1 MNRMQETAE
10 KLKRV
15 RKLMENE
22 KLSAILLKKQANF
35 SWITAGGLNMV
46 GIATE
51 IGVSSV
57 LVTPD
62 ECYVIANRIESPRML
77 DEEVSELGFKVI
89 EFEWYENKELQI
101 VRDIIK
107 DGEVGCDVNIQG
119 LKYIENEVNKLRYE
133 LTEPEVERYM
143 YLGEKVSRALE
154 SVLLFT
160 RPGDR
165 ECEIAGR
172 ISEELWKYR
181 IDPTG
186 FMVAADERAK
196 LYRHPIPTTK
206 KIERLVMVSVNARYK
221 GLITT
226 VTRMVHFGKPTEQL
240 INQYKNNVEIEC
252 IMIEKTKPGR
262 RMNEPVLAAIEEYEK
277 RGYHNEWKLHHQ
289 GGAMGYFARDVR
301 VTPQTEEIIRN
312 NQAFCWNPTIS
323 GTKSEDGFIAT
334 HDGPIMITK
343 PFVFP
348 TIKIEMNGME
358 FVKPFLLVL

>member
-1 MNRMQETAE
+1 MERIQEVNE
-10 KLKRV
+10 KLRRIRV
-15 RKLMENE
+15 LMQQE
-22 KLSAILLKKQANF
+22 KLSAVLLKKQPNF

-57 LVTPD
+57 LVTYD
-62 ECYVIANRIESPRML
+62 DCFVIANKIETPRMR
-77 DEEVSELGFKVI
+77 DEEIVDLGFKLI
-89 EFEWYENKELQI
+89 EYEWYENKELQI
-101 VRDIIK
+101 VREIVK
-107 DGEVGCDVNIQG
+107 NGEIGCDVNISG
-119 LKYIENEVNKLRYE
+119 LKYVEPEINKLRYE
-133 LTEPEVERYM
+133 LLEPEIERYL
-143 YLGEKVSRALE
+143 YLGEKLSRVLE

-160 RPGDR
+160 RPGDM

-172 ISEELWKYR
+172 VSEELWKYR

-206 KIERLVMVSVNARYK
+206 KVQKLLMISVNARYK

-226 VTRMVHFGKPTEQL
+226 VTRMVHFGRPSEDFIK
-240 INQYKNNVEIEC
+240 QYKENIEIEC

-262 RMNEPVLAAIEEYEK
+262 KMNEPVLAAIEEYEK
-277 RGYHNEWKLHHQ
+277 RGYHDEWKLHHQ
-289 GGAMGYFARDVR
+289 GGAMGYYARDIR
-301 VTPQTEEIIRN
+301 VTPQTGEIIRN

-334 HDGPIMITK
+334 HSGPVMITK

-348 TIKIEMNGME
+348 TIKVEINGVE
-358 FVKPFLLVL
+358 FVRPFLLVL